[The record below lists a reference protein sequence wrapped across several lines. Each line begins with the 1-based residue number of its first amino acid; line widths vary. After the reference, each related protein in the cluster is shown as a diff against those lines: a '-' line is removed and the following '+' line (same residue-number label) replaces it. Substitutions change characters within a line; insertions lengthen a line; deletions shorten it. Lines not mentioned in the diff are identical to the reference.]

1 MNCEMF
7 PTIFVALRNGVQIT
21 GVAMVNL
28 RQHTGLQVAHVS
40 LLPIQAAA
48 SSQQLAAAYILISC
62 NKSELFSGRNCPS

>member
-1 MNCEMF
+1 MNCEML

-40 LLPIQAAA
+40 LLPIQAG
-48 SSQQLAAAYILISC
+48 
-62 NKSELFSGRNCPS
+62 SGIYLDLL